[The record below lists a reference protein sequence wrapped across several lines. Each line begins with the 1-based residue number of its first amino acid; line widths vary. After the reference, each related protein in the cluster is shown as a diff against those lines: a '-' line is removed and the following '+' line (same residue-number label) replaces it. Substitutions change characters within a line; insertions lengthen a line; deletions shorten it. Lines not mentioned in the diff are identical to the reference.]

1 MRDDI
6 LQPGGSHQHVPAGNP
21 LLSFRV
27 TPDLDAAIHVCAA
40 ARGISHTEWSRNILQ
55 QAVLEQSV
63 EDPDSRFVEEFTR
76 WWTSRGRGDPRHIYG
91 MKMRAQGRG
100 LSLAKKL
107 RETLKQM
114 LDQGLL

>member
-1 MRDDI
+1 VR
-6 LQPGGSHQHVPAGNP
+6 A
-21 LLSFRV
+21 
-27 TPDLDAAIHVCAA
+27 
-40 ARGISHTEWSRNILQ
+40 E
-55 QAVLEQSV
+55 LEQAA
-63 EDPDSRFVEEFTR
+63 EQDPDARFVAQFENL
-76 WWTSRGRGDPRHIYG
+76 WTSRTMHIYG